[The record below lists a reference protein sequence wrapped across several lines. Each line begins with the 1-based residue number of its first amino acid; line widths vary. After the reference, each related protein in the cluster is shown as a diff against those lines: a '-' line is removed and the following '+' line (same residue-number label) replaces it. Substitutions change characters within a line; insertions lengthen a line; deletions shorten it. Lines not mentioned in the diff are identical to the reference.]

1 MKIIRTILTTTS
13 LASALLLSGTALA
26 RDNAQYEITVTNITQ
41 GEIFTPIMV
50 ASHTRGVKLF
60 ELGKPAST
68 ELEILAEGGNPGPL
82 ADSLISSGA
91 ALDVATADGVLLPG
105 SSLTLHVK
113 TDRHHS
119 HVSVA
124 AMLVP
129 SNDAFFAVNGIAG
142 PLGKKTKTLFSPAYD
157 AGGENND
164 ESCAHVPG
172 PPFVCSGEGYNAA
185 SGEGYVYIHPGIQGI
200 GDINAASYDWN
211 NPVAR
216 ITIRRVKD

>member
-1 MKIIRTILTTTS
+1 MKIIKTILTTSGLAGALLFSGTG
-13 LASALLLSGTALA
+13 LASDHT
-26 RDNAQYEITVTNITQ
+26 QYEITVTNISQ
-41 GEIFTPIMV
+41 GEIFTPIMA
-50 ASHTRGVKLF
+50 ASHQHGVKLF

-82 ADSLISSGA
+82 ADSLISSGV
-91 ALDVATADGVLLPG
+91 ALDVVTADGVLLPG

-113 TDRHHS
+113 TDQRHS

-129 SNDAFFAVNGIAG
+129 SNDAFFAVNGIHG
-142 PLGKKTKTLFSPAYD
+142 PVGKKTRTVFSPAYD

-211 NPVAR
+211 NPVAK
-216 ITIRRVKD
+216 ITIRRTKQ